1 MTCRILL
8 LLTALP
14 LITGNLSATDSPAEQ
29 RLKASVDQVVTVAK
43 NAKDRDTLITGV
55 KPILESIL
63 SFETMTRRAVGPGW
77 KLFSPEQQKEA
88 VRLFTVLIL
97 RTYTAKF
104 TPGEYPSVV
113 YKPSSTPS
121 PGRVEIPTTALY
133 KGNRYDVVYRVE
145 DKANGQQGGPGEWL
159 ITDVV
164 IEGVSMVGS
173 YRSQFDS
180 EFKQG
185 GAGAVLLAL
194 QRSVSETK

>member
-1 MTCRILL
+1 MTSRILL
-8 LLTALP
+8 LLAALP
-14 LITGNLSATDSPAEQ
+14 FLASNLRAADSPAEQ
-29 RLKASVDQVVTVAK
+29 RLKASVDLVVTVAK
-43 NAKDRDTLITGV
+43 NAKDRDALITGV

-77 KLFSPEQQKEA
+77 KQFSPEQQKEA
-88 VRLFTVLIL
+88 VQLFTVLIL

-145 DKANGQQGGPGEWL
+145 DKSNGQSATGDWL

-173 YRSQFDS
+173 YRTQFDS

-185 GAGAVLLAL
+185 GAKSVLSAL

>member
-1 MTCRILL
+1 M
-8 LLTALP
+8 LTAL
-14 LITGNLSATDSPAEQ
+14 LGAAHASTDAAEK
-29 RLKASVDQVVTVAK
+29 RLKGSVDQVVAVAK
-43 NAKDRDTLITGV
+43 NARDRDALITGV
-55 KPILESIL
+55 KPILEGIL

-77 KLFSPEQQKEA
+77 KQFSPEQQKEA

-121 PGRVEIPTTALY
+121 PERVEIPTTALY
-133 KGNRYDVVYRVE
+133 KGNRYEVIYRVE
-145 DKANGQQGGPGEWL
+145 NKANGQGGPGEWL

-173 YRSQFDS
+173 YRTQFDS

-185 GAGAVLLAL
+185 GAVAVLSAL

>member
-14 LITGNLSATDSPAEQ
+14 LLSGKHPAAESPAEQ
-29 RLKASVDQVVTVAK
+29 RLKASVDQVVTVAR
-43 NAKDRDTLITGV
+43 NARDRDALITGV
-55 KPILESIL
+55 KPILEGIL

-77 KLFSPEQQKEA
+77 KQFSPEQQKEA
-88 VRLFTVLIL
+88 VRLFTILIL

-113 YKPSSTPS
+113 YKSSSTPS
-121 PGRVEIPTTALY
+121 PERVEIPTTALY

-145 DKANGQQGGPGEWL
+145 NKANGQGGPGDWL

-173 YRSQFDS
+173 YRTQFDS

-185 GAGAVLLAL
+185 GAVAVLSAL

>member
-8 LLTALP
+8 LLTALT
-14 LITGNLSATDSPAEQ
+14 LLSGNLPAAESPAEQ
-29 RLKASVDQVVTVAK
+29 RLKASVDQVVTVAR
-43 NAKDRDTLITGV
+43 NARDRDALITGV
-55 KPILESIL
+55 KPILEGIL

-77 KLFSPEQQKEA
+77 KQFSPEQQKEA
-88 VRLFTVLIL
+88 VRLFTILIL

-113 YKPSSTPS
+113 YKSSSTPS
-121 PGRVEIPTTALY
+121 PERVEIPTTALY

-145 DKANGQQGGPGEWL
+145 NKANGQGAPGDWL

-173 YRSQFDS
+173 YRPQFAS

-185 GAGAVLLAL
+185 GAVAVLSAL

>member
-1 MTCRILL
+1 MTRTALILSL
-8 LLTALP
+8 MLTAL
-14 LITGNLSATDSPAEQ
+14 LGAAHASTDAAEK
-29 RLKASVDQVVTVAK
+29 RLKGSVDQVVAVAK
-43 NAKDRDTLITGV
+43 NARDRDALITGV
-55 KPILESIL
+55 KPILEGIL

-77 KLFSPEQQKEA
+77 KQFSPEQQKEA

-121 PGRVEIPTTALY
+121 PERVEIPTTALY
-133 KGNRYDVVYRVE
+133 KGNRYEVIYRVE
-145 DKANGQQGGPGEWL
+145 NKANGQGGPGEWL

-173 YRSQFDS
+173 YRTQFDS

-185 GAGAVLLAL
+185 GAVAVLSAL